1 MVVPDLQ
8 GGEVREKVISNKE
21 THEHPVINGPL
32 RERWRGN
39 KDKEMGRGGKEEV
52 EDAYNV

>member
-1 MVVPDLQ
+1 MQ
-8 GGEVREKVISNKE
+8 GGEVREKVISNEE

-32 RERWRGN
+32 RGRWRGGEVK
-39 KDKEMGRGGKEEV
+39 KDKEMGREGKEEA